1 MSLTQ
6 WLQTG
11 SVKTRT
17 PVTPGLPDPA
27 DCNSTHDVLIVQT
40 ANDAV
45 DTVVSAPSRKRK
57 RGDYNNYDDETRAK
71 IARYA
76 VDNGVARAS
85 RKFTSDLGR
94 KVSETTIRSMRD
106 TYVKLKKKERYGD
119 HITITKSFAKSLL
132 RCMGFVKRKGTK
144 AVKHL
149 PNDFDEIHQEY
160 ITKINNVREKHNIPD
175 TLIINWDQTG
185 CQLVP
190 GGDWTMEKEGTQQ
203 ISISGLNDKRQITLL
218 LAVSMSGDL
227 LPPQL
232 IYPGKTDRCL
242 PKGVDFPST
251 WDVSCTEHHWSN
263 EDTMIQFVNT
273 FLYFFI

>member
-6 WLQTG
+6 WLKTG

-27 DCNSTHDVLIVQT
+27 DCISTQDALIVQT

-57 RGDYNNYDDETRAK
+57 RGDYINYDEETRAK

-106 TYVKLKKKERYGD
+106 TYVKLKKKGNFDTKVQDWIQRYG
-119 HITITKSFAKSLL
+119 
-132 RCMGFVKRKGTK
+132 
-144 AVKHL
+144 
-149 PNDFDEIHQEY
+149 
-160 ITKINNVREKHNIPD
+160 
-175 TLIINWDQTG
+175 TG
-185 CQLVP
+185 CQL
-190 GGDWTMEKEGTQQ
+190 
-203 ISISGLNDKRQITLL
+203 
-218 LAVSMSGDL
+218 
-227 LPPQL
+227 
-232 IYPGKTDRCL
+232 
-242 PKGVDFPST
+242 
-251 WDVSCTEHHWSN
+251 
-263 EDTMIQFVNT
+263 FVNKVIVPSVA
-273 FLYFFI
+273 LCSNVNKKKMQVAL

>member
-6 WLQTG
+6 WLKTG

-27 DCNSTHDVLIVQT
+27 DCISTQDALIVQT

-57 RGDYNNYDDETRAK
+57 RGDYINYDEETRAK

-106 TYVKLKKKERYGD
+106 TYVKLKKKGA
-119 HITITKSFAKSLL
+119 IF
-132 RCMGFVKRKGTK
+132 
-144 AVKHL
+144 
-149 PNDFDEIHQEY
+149 EI
-160 ITKINNVREKHNIPD
+160 V
-175 TLIINWDQTG
+175 
-185 CQLVP
+185 V
-190 GGDWTMEKEGTQQ
+190 MF
-203 ISISGLNDKRQITLL
+203 
-218 LAVSMSGDL
+218 DL
-227 LPPQL
+227 LIKLGINKPN
-232 IYPGKTDRCL
+232 C
-242 PKGVDFPST
+242 
-251 WDVSCTEHHWSN
+251 
-263 EDTMIQFVNT
+263 
-273 FLYFFI
+273 FIVLKIEFINKLLHKFQ